1 MECAVRRAHG
11 PRAPRVPIGTV
22 GRLYH
27 VIDHGG
33 VLLSVRDAPSDA
45 SLVGARMLYVD
56 KYRPRDLSE
65 LQYHPQLTEQL
76 QSLVRIPVLMS

>member
-1 MECAVRRAHG
+1 
-11 PRAPRVPIGTV
+11 
-22 GRLYH
+22 
-27 VIDHGG
+27 
-33 VLLSVRDAPSDA
+33 
-45 SLVGARMLYVD
+45 MLYVD